1 MKIARVFLKKT
12 SMSPVD
18 GDCYFDI
25 PGLFTPKY
33 DEVHIS
39 VTFTWD
45 LEKLPFF
52 IENWE
57 KIAPVKIGGPAIDGE
72 GMCCEFEPGVYL
84 RPGVTVTSRG
94 CPNRCPWCFVKTS
107 LKELEVK
114 PGNNVIDNNLLACSP
129 SHLDKVFEMLSHQ
142 KDIIFSGGLDVARI
156 TDKITLMLRR
166 LRLKRLYIAYDSPD
180 RFLDFRRGIRNLLKY
195 LQKSYIYCYVLIG
208 FHGDS
213 LEAAEERLKLVWSYG
228 AMPFAMRYRT
238 PATTW
243 KGTFL
248 FPGREWNLLTRKY
261 NRPAITRKVLS
272 E

>member
-1 MKIARVFLKKT
+1 MRIARVFLKKT
-12 SMSPVD
+12 SMSPMD

-52 IENWE
+52 VDQWQ
-57 KIAPVKIGGPAIDGE
+57 KVAPVQVGGPALDGE
-72 GMCCEFEPGVYL
+72 GGEFESGMYL

-94 CPNRCPWCFVKTS
+94 CPNRCPWCFVKAS
-107 LKELEVK
+107 LTELEVK
-114 PGNNVIDNNLLACSP
+114 PGNNIIDNNLLACSP
-129 SHLDKVFEMLSHQ
+129 AHLDKVFEMLEDQ

-156 TDKITLMLRR
+156 TDDIALRLRR
-166 LRLKRLYIAYDSPD
+166 LSLKRLYIAYDNPD
-180 RFLDFRRGIRNLLKY
+180 RFEDFKRGIERLLKY
-195 LQKSYIYCYVLIG
+195 LQSSYIYCYVLIG

-213 LEAAEERLKLVWSYG
+213 LEAAEERLKLVWSLG

-248 FPGREWNLLTRKY
+248 FLGREWNLLTRKY
-261 NRPAITRKVLS
+261 NRPAITRKILTNG
-272 E
+272 

>member
-1 MKIARVFLKKT
+1 MRIARVFLKKT
-12 SMSPVD
+12 SMSPVG

-25 PGLFTPKY
+25 PDLFTPKNY

-52 IENWE
+52 VDQWQ
-57 KIAPVKIGGPAIDGE
+57 KIAPVKVGGPAIDGE
-72 GMCCEFEPGVYL
+72 GGEFEPGMYL
-84 RPGVTVTSRG
+84 RHGVTVTSRG
-94 CPNRCPWCFVKTS
+94 CPNRCPWCFVKTP

-129 SHLDKVFEMLSHQ
+129 SHLDKVFEMLSHE

-156 TDKITLMLRR
+156 TDKIALMLRR

-180 RFLDFRRGIRNLLKY
+180 RFHDFRRGIRNLLKY
-195 LQKSYIYCYVLIG
+195 LQRSYIYCYVLIG
-208 FHGDS
+208 FHGDT
-213 LEAAEERLKLVWSYG
+213 LGAAEERLKLVWSFG

-248 FPGREWNLLTRKY
+248 YPGREWNLLTKKY
-261 NRPAITRKVLS
+261 ARPAIARKILTNA
-272 E
+272 